1 MKKLLIAAA
10 LLCSM
15 CATAFADKEVN
26 VLYLDGTPH
35 AIKMADIDKIELSP
49 GNINV
54 VKNSGA
60 NETYEIS
67 KIDKIEF
74 RDGTTAVDKIKNTV
88 GGDILVKT
96 DGYGIDVSGLK
107 DGDNVMVY
115 TQGGTLV
122 AKSNS
127 QNGNA
132 HVDGSSF
139 SKGIYVIKAGGK
151 SLKMVKK

>member
-15 CATAFADKEVN
+15 CTTAFADKEVN

-60 NETYEIS
+60 SETYEIS

-88 GGDILVKT
+88 GGDILFKT
-96 DGYGIDVSGLK
+96 DGYDIDVSGLK